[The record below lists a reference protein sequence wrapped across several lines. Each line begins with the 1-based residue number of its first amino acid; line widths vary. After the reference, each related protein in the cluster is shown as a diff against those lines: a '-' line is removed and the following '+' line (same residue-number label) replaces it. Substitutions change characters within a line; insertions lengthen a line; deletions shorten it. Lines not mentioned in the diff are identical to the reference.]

1 MGRVLVD
8 SVEAPA
14 VALIELDFWFLA
26 GDPTVEGVEDVVR
39 SVDLPASYAVTDASW
54 AQVLRD
60 VWGDALHERTRVEF
74 ESDVWDRTRLRS
86 FVGSAPAGMEV
97 RRVEAED
104 LAAYEGLAESLVYN
118 FESLE
123 DFLERGVGFGI
134 EVDGRWVSGCSS
146 FAISSHSLEF
156 EIQTHPDFRR
166 RGLATATA
174 ARMIEYCL
182 DHGLEPCWDAHN
194 EMSAALATKLGFT
207 NPRPYIAYELPPNAT
222 PVAAG

>member
-8 SVEAPA
+8 NVQAPT

-26 GDPTVEGVEDVVR
+26 GDSTVEGVRDVVR
-39 SVDLPASYAVTDASW
+39 SVDLPASYAVTDSAW
-54 AQVLRD
+54 AQVLRNI
-60 VWGDALHERTRVEF
+60 WGEALHERTRVEF
-74 ESDVWDRTRLRS
+74 ESVSWDRARLRN
-86 FVGSAPAGMEV
+86 FVASAPAGMEV
-97 RRVEAED
+97 RRVEADD
-104 LAAYEGLAESLVYN
+104 LEAYEELAESLVYN

-123 DFLERGVGFGI
+123 DFFERGVGFGI

-174 ARMIEYCL
+174 ARMIEHCL
-182 DHGLEPCWDAHN
+182 DEGLEPCWDAHN
-194 EMSAALATKLGFT
+194 EMSAGLAVKLGFS
-207 NPRPYIAYELPPNAT
+207 NPQPYIAYEVPPNAK
-222 PVAAG
+222 PVDDI